1 MAFSRSLLKPA
12 ALLLVGAAAV
22 FGSTAAQAVTFN
34 WDLTT
39 QGLYSGSVVQ
49 RTGSG
54 TLGATL
60 ISGTTYQI
68 QSISGTWNG
77 EAITGLLTSVIK
89 NGSTFTFDNQFTT
102 NGANQFRPASG
113 IGYAFSTQNYWVSA
127 FAGARGLIF
136 PLDESNTNGVGD
148 VSIFTAQ
155 EVPAPLPLLGL
166 PAVLFYSRRL
176 KKRIQQ
182 HNALAVVS

>member
-1 MAFSRSLLKPA
+1 MRFSVAVLKPA
-12 ALLLVGAAAV
+12 AWLLFGAAAI
-22 FGSTAAQAVTFN
+22 FAPIAAQAVTFN
-34 WDLTT
+34 WALTT
-39 QGLYSGSVVQ
+39 QGNYSGSIVQ

-89 NGSTFTFDNQFTT
+89 NGNSLTFDNQFTT
-102 NGANQFRPASG
+102 SGSNQFRPASG
-113 IGYAFSTQNYWVSA
+113 IGYAFSTANYWVNVYRG
-127 FAGARGLIF
+127 GALVFSI
-136 PLDESNTNGVGD
+136 DESST
-148 VSIFTAQ
+148 SSSSPSTFTAE
-155 EVPAPLPLLGL
+155 EVPAPLPILGL
-166 PAVLFYSRRL
+166 PAVLFYSSRL
-176 KKRIQQ
+176 KKRIKQ

>member
-1 MAFSRSLLKPA
+1 MRFPPSLLRPA

-34 WDLTT
+34 WTLTT
-39 QGLYSGSVVQ
+39 QGLYSGSVLE

-60 ISGTTYQI
+60 VSGTTYQI

-89 NGSTFTFDNQFTT
+89 NGSTLTFDNQFTT
-102 NGANQFRPASG
+102 NGENQFRPTSG
-113 IGYAFSTQNYWVSA
+113 FGYAFSTQNYWVNA
-127 FAGARGLIF
+127 FAGSRGLIF
-136 PLDESNTNGVGD
+136 PLDESNTSGVGGIP
-148 VSIFTAQ
+148 IFTAQ

-176 KKRIQQ
+176 KKRIKQR
-182 HNALAVVS
+182 NALAVVS